1 MATICAKKGCDKES
15 VKTLEF
21 RDPVYNYLQ
30 DTAPVC
36 EEHLK
41 EAQEYPETDGVRVRE
56 WLDT

>member
-1 MATICAKKGCDKES
+1 MTTKCAKKGCEKEG

-21 RDPVYNYLQ
+21 RDPVYNHLQ
-30 DTAPVC
+30 HTAPVC

-41 EAQEYPETDGVRVRE
+41 EAQRYPETDVASVMV